1 MTTDKLTRLLARIEA
16 DTKIQGD
23 TRTPMTGCAITHDQ
37 WQAYM
42 TWRSVSLPLVEVVKE
57 MDLAVKGYGCGCV
70 PVCQCEVIPDSIADR
85 FIDVLAKLAEVDCP

>member
-16 DTKIQGD
+16 DTKSQGD

-42 TWRSVSLPLVEVVKE
+42 TWRSVIMPLLDVVKAAR
-57 MDLAVKGYGCGCV
+57 DIRASDDYTFWRNLN
-70 PVCQCEVIPDSIADR
+70 Q
-85 FIDVLAKLAEVDCP
+85 VLAKLAEVDCP